1 MAKFVEWANSL
12 LCRFE
17 DQVTIYFFYL
27 FTQFSTHISNFPR
40 CQEKSINL
48 LQVIFLLILL
58 SRYFQLPYKK
68 GNSNI
73 QGRTGMEQSLI
84 EQSLIQISRYRFS
97 LVIVGLNKMLQR
109 VNEIVRIIFK
119 FFKIKKFSTV
129 IFLCS
134 INRQKSVEFMMQTD
148 QDMTQ

>member
-1 MAKFVEWANSL
+1 
-12 LCRFE
+12 
-17 DQVTIYFFYL
+17 
-27 FTQFSTHISNFPR
+27 
-40 CQEKSINL
+40 
-48 LQVIFLLILL
+48 
-58 SRYFQLPYKK
+58 
-68 GNSNI
+68 
-73 QGRTGMEQSLI
+73 MEQSLI

-148 QDMTQ
+148 